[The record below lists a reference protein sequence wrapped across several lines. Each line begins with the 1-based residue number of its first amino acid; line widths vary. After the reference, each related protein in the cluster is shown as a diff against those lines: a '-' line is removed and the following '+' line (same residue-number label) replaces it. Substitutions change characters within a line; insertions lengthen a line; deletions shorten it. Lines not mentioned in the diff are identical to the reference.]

1 MAKRASIATGNFT
14 AAGTWGLIDA
24 TMYGQSE
31 TSQPVCATSYGTA
44 TRSAL
49 YTPGAITVS
58 HIGIKLAN
66 RTGTTGTITVH
77 IANNAHVEVAGT
89 AVTINCA
96 DLPAATNTG
105 LNGGWHFFKLATPV
119 TLAAATQYE
128 VEAKTSS
135 ASQIQLHAS
144 ATTNGLSCA
153 LLDAATT
160 GAPAAGDDL
169 FVVGEYTG
177 TGTSNSF
184 TVTMDNTATTDFGSA
199 PTAANSLLGPG
210 IAICNKGT
218 LTFGSTAATNYYLKV
233 SNSVIVYS
241 GGTFNIGTTGTP
253 IPRDSTAVLEFDPA
267 ADGNYGLVVRNLG
280 TFNAQGLS
288 RTSGK
293 DVVMCKLNTD
303 EAAAQTTL
311 GVDTDTGW
319 LNGDEIVIASTTR
332 TASQTEKRT
341 LNADANASD
350 MTVSSGLTNA
360 HSGTSPT
367 QAEVALLTRNVKI
380 RSATSTLVIYL
391 TFANSATADLDW
403 VEIYY
408 LGEVVGTDK
417 EGIVINTT
425 TGSFSMQYC
434 SIHDTEDG
442 GLKTGS
448 SATNITISN
457 NIFYNIATVAG
468 ASAYPIRIG
477 TGTTSGTVFDS
488 NLIMTITAMTSSSS
502 SGAKGA
508 LCLFSPGATIT
519 NNTIV
524 SCTSTNSAAMAI
536 TGSRQTIGTI
546 SGNTIH
552 SCASAGI
559 QFASAS
565 TVHYSPIGTIS
576 TLKIWRCNDVGIVGS
591 IGAATTSQPII
602 MDGLIFDTCTL
613 FGNTTANIHVNDDSQ
628 GTAVWESGHFKDCLI
643 DSDSSFSTTNGVLI
657 GGTGSSK
664 QNKLTF
670 GGCSFGNTTA
680 HTNDFNFS
688 TGYGAQIELSNTK
701 LASGTE
707 VTGLTGSMVGSYLRS
722 EKHDQT
728 TGLHKTLKY
737 YGNLTIDTGTVHT
750 GSQSMKLTPNSA
762 SFKLESSS
770 FYIAV
775 ANGATLTPSVYVY
788 EDASYNGARAR
799 LILKRNDAIGIT
811 SDTVIDT
818 ATASSDGAWEELTGT
833 TDAATDDGVMEFIID
848 CDGTAG
854 NLFVDSFTVA

>member
-267 ADGNYGLVVRNLG
+267 ADGDYGLVVRNLG

-303 EAAAQTTL
+303 EAAGQTTL

-319 LNGDEIVIASTTR
+319 LNGDDIVITSTT
-332 TASQTEKRT
+332 QTSTQGEKRT
-341 LNADANASD
+341 LNANANASD
-350 MTVSSGLTNA
+350 MTVSAGLTNA

-367 QAEVALLTRNVKI
+367 QAEVLLLTRNVKI
-380 RSATSTLVIYL
+380 RSATSTLMAYVYCAPTSQVDI
-391 TFANSATADLDW
+391 DW
-403 VEIYY
+403 VEFSY
-408 LGEVVGTDK
+408 LGENATNK
-417 EGIVINTT
+417 RGIEVATT
-425 TGSFSMQYC
+425 TGSFNMQYSTIRDC
-434 SIHDTEDG
+434 EDG
-442 GLKTGS
+442 MVYTS
-448 SATNITISN
+448 SASLNNLTISN
-457 NIFYNIATVAG
+457 NVFYNLTLSGIAFYITVA
-468 ASAYPIRIG
+468 
-477 TGTTSGTVFDS
+477 TSGTS
-488 NLIMTITAMTSSSS
+488 L
-502 SGAKGA
+502 
-508 LCLFSPGATIT
+508 TIT
-519 NNTIV
+519 NNYFATITGTGISLYDCGGTFTGNVVTGCSGAGV
-524 SCTSTNSAAMAI
+524 SFNESNASYGTVQNNTVHSCGSYGFILNSAA
-536 TGSRQTIGTI
+536 TGSFIGT
-546 SGNTIH
+546 SDTIR
-552 SCASAGI
+552 
-559 QFASAS
+559 
-565 TVHYSPIGTIS
+565 
-576 TLKIWRCNDVGIVGS
+576 TLSSFTIWRCVSGGFFTNSQAGSLMRNMVIDGFIFFGNGGRSIRLANPGGGAGTGAQYSNVVLTNITSNGDSTFATTNGIEFGDNSASAPGYIIYENLRIINNDFSTVSGIKTAHTVDLEFTYPS
-591 IGAATTSQPII
+591 ISHCSIYVENTKLGAATE
-602 MDGLIFDTCTL
+602 
-613 FGNTTANIHVNDDSQ
+613 V
-628 GTAVWESGHFKDCLI
+628 
-643 DSDSSFSTTNGVLI
+643 
-657 GGTGSSK
+657 
-664 QNKLTF
+664 
-670 GGCSFGNTTA
+670 
-680 HTNDFNFS
+680 
-688 TGYGAQIELSNTK
+688 
-701 LASGTE
+701 ASGDYTA
-707 VTGLTGSMVGSYLRS
+707 LPKGSFIRFQ
-722 EKHDQT
+722 KNDQT
-728 TGLHKTLKY
+728 AGLHKTFSR
-737 YGNLTIDTGTVHT
+737 YGTIIRETTTVHT
-750 GSQSMKLTPNSA
+750 GSQSFKMTPANA
-762 SFKLESSS
+762 TYKLESNS